1 MPRQRQP
8 TAVLRANGSR
18 HYSKGELNAREAMEV
33 RPSKP
38 EQIKPPPYLP
48 ESLREKFDEV
58 AKAMTDLGVMTSLDS
73 DGLARYLIAESHYL
87 RMSVRLTAAMNAG
100 NVDAAYKLASMQD
113 RFFRQCRAAAGDLGL
128 TVSSRCGLIVPQVP
142 GRKGQDDLFG
152 D

>member
-1 MPRQRQP
+1 MPKRRQP
-8 TAVLRANGSR
+8 AAVLRAKGSR
-18 HYSKGELNAREAMEV
+18 HYSKDELDAREAME
-33 RPSKP
+33 PKP
-38 EQIKPPPYLP
+38 AKPGQVKPPPYLP

-58 AKAMTDLGVMTSLDS
+58 AGAMTDLGVTTKLDS

-100 NVDAAYKLASMQD
+100 NVDAAYKLSSMQD

-128 TVSSRCGLIVPQVP
+128 TISSRCGLIVPP
-142 GRKGQDDLFG
+142 TPSREGKDDLFG